1 MISCSKYAQFG
12 NVGNPD
18 FDWDLYADGWNGVS
32 LKVNSR
38 IKAPNGLKVYCHEDY
53 AEELLEKYSGVK
65 VDALAKDVRKGT
77 SVAITDVNV
86 LNDDTLVA
94 TIGGGANSILVD
106 LNKDN
111 RLISTIRYNDKTFTN
126 SKEFTHA
133 IKTDEDF
140 KKTFLANNFTVKIG
154 TDLERGSI
162 WDGYIDKLTEDFK
175 EQIIKGNNAYWAEVL
190 ATNGG
195 GFVVEVAGAIKAFM
209 PGSMAAK
216 NKIDD
221 YESYIGKVME
231 VMIESWNPKYGF
243 VVSRKKFINK
253 VAPFKMQPIEETLKK
268 APETVYKGKITGANQ
283 FGVYVELD
291 EFITGMIHKTLASDT
306 LRDAMRKNAAEG
318 GVIVPGTEI
327 EVYAHKIENGRLI
340 LSDVAPKERKAVIAR
355 REAEDNAEKS
365 EHLAQKRSQQQTTA

>member
-1 MISCSKYAQFG
+1 
-12 NVGNPD
+12 
-18 FDWDLYADGWNGVS
+18 
-32 LKVNSR
+32 
-38 IKAPNGLKVYCHEDY
+38 
-53 AEELLEKYSGVK
+53 
-65 VDALAKDVRKGT
+65 
-77 SVAITDVNV
+77 
-86 LNDDTLVA
+86 
-94 TIGGGANSILVD
+94 
-106 LNKDN
+106 
-111 RLISTIRYNDKTFTN
+111 
-126 SKEFTHA
+126 
-133 IKTDEDF
+133 
-140 KKTFLANNFTVKIG
+140 
-154 TDLERGSI
+154 
-162 WDGYIDKLTEDFK
+162 
-175 EQIIKGNNAYWAEVL
+175 
-190 ATNGG
+190 
-195 GFVVEVAGAIKAFM
+195 
-209 PGSMAAK
+209 MAAK

-318 GVIVPGTEI
+318 GVIVPGTEV
-327 EVYAHKIENGRLI
+327 EVYVHKIENGRLI

>member
-162 WDGYIDKLTEDFK
+162 WDGYIDKLTEEFK
-175 EQIIKGNNAYWAEVL
+175 EQITKGSNA
-190 ATNGG
+190 
-195 GFVVEVAGAIKAFM
+195 
-209 PGSMAAK
+209 
-216 NKIDD
+216 
-221 YESYIGKVME
+221 
-231 VMIESWNPKYGF
+231 
-243 VVSRKKFINK
+243 
-253 VAPFKMQPIEETLKK
+253 
-268 APETVYKGKITGANQ
+268 
-283 FGVYVELD
+283 
-291 EFITGMIHKTLASDT
+291 
-306 LRDAMRKNAAEG
+306 
-318 GVIVPGTEI
+318 
-327 EVYAHKIENGRLI
+327 
-340 LSDVAPKERKAVIAR
+340 
-355 REAEDNAEKS
+355 
-365 EHLAQKRSQQQTTA
+365 